1 MTKDEFKKMPLN
13 GAFLFYSDL
22 CKQCEAVKTE
32 LLKRLP
38 EINCVLCDEDPDF
51 FWKIHNVDLIP
62 CVRYYDNGV
71 MVFEKLYKM
80 DDSDYAKLLEFCS
93 K

>member
-1 MTKDEFKKMPLN
+1 MTKEEFNKIPLN

-22 CKQCEAVKTE
+22 CKQCDSVKTE
-32 LLKRLP
+32 LNKRIDNL
-38 EINCVLCDEDPDF
+38 NMVLCDEDPDF
-51 FWKIHNVDLIP
+51 FWKIHKVDLIP

-71 MVFEKLYKM
+71 MIFEKLYKLE
-80 DDSDYAKLLEFCS
+80 DSDYAKLVELTS